1 MKARILVA
9 CAGIALVLTPAFTQT
24 EQERAADLSNVEE
37 YRTDA
42 GPWPSTQR
50 TRADLV
56 AVILQQRQLAEA
68 EGINSADRVHHFVA
82 QLATETGGLR
92 LIAENMNYSAE
103 RLLQVF
109 PKRVTPEQAKQLANK
124 PVSIANHVYNGR
136 LGNRFANDGWDYRG
150 SGLIQ
155 LTGRGNIAGRGKELG
170 LPSHTAITQT
180 RLGEALYEKGHARG
194 AEEHVQRGLGILQ
207 AQLGKDHPETA
218 AAMCQLGSILLDR
231 GELTQA
237 FGLLRM
243 AAAAHNT
250 LEAFDYAGTRA
261 PLVSHWPVY
270 SDAAVQLLNMTFAE
284 LRRDPT
290 LGRSEA
296 LRRAMV
302 DLMDDPGQEDNPH
315 PSIWAP
321 FSLTGEG
328 AQ

>member
-9 CAGIALVLTPAFTQT
+9 CPGIALVLTPAFAKT
-24 EQERAADLSNVEE
+24 EQERVADPSNVEE

-42 GPWPSTQR
+42 GPWPSAR
-50 TRADLV
+50 
-56 AVILQQRQLAEA
+56 
-68 EGINSADRVHHFVA
+68 EGAWTSISYCDHPDALGGSFV
-82 QLATETGGLR
+82 R
-92 LIAENMNYSAE
+92 
-103 RLLQVF
+103 
-109 PKRVTPEQAKQLANK
+109 
-124 PVSIANHVYNGR
+124 
-136 LGNRFANDGWDYRG
+136 
-150 SGLIQ
+150 
-155 LTGRGNIAGRGKELG
+155 
-170 LPSHTAITQT
+170 
-180 RLGEALYEKGHARG
+180 KGHARG

-207 AQLGKDHPETA
+207 AHLGKDHSDTA

-243 AAAAHNT
+243 AAAAHNK

-261 PLVSHWPVY
+261 PLISHWPVY

-284 LRRDPT
+284 LRRNPT

-302 DLMDDPGQEDNPH
+302 DLMDDPGQEDSPH
-315 PSIWAP
+315 RSIWAP